1 MVFLILFVVVP
12 LVEFAVALL
21 VAHAIGGWLTLGLLV
36 LLSCFGFWQVKIQ
49 GMGAWYRLRSS
60 EYSSE
65 GPARTILDG
74 ALRLFGSVLL
84 VIPGFV
90 TAFFGGLLLIG
101 FSRRFVA
108 GHVGAAVVTKFA
120 GPYGAA
126 ATVGHAGY
134 KRYTRRRNGE
144 VVVDVEGWEDP
155 AAPDAPPA
163 LREAPSE
170 RNRPGG
176 HA

>member
-12 LVEFAVALL
+12 LVEFAVALM

-36 LLSCFGFWQVKIQ
+36 LLSCFGFWQVKVQ
-49 GMGAWYRLRSS
+49 GLGAWRRLRSA
-60 EYSSE
+60 EGAGE

-74 ALRLFGSVLL
+74 ALRLLGSVLL

-101 FSRRFVA
+101 FARRFVS

-126 ATVGHAGY
+126 ATVGYSGY
-134 KRYTRRRNGE
+134 KRYTRGRRGE
-144 VVVDVEGWEDP
+144 VVVDVDGWEDP
-155 AAPDAPPA
+155 ATPGAPPA
-163 LREAPSE
+163 LREAQSE
-170 RNRPGG
+170 PNRPGDP
-176 HA
+176 A